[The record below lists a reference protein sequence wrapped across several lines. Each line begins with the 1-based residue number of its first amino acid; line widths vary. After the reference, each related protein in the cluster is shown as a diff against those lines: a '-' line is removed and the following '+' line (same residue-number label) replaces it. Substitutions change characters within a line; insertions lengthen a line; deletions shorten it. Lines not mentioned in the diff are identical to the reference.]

1 MSKKQRLLRKL
12 LKVVSLI
19 ILTGVT
25 ITLAETAFSG
35 EKFLSNL
42 NLVNT
47 KQLCHM
53 QRADGTTVNLD
64 QLCKKSSGAS
74 ATEARADDRT
84 KPVLLVHGI
93 DAVVGFLNC
102 ANPNLDQNLGKHKS
116 GLISLGY
123 SDVRTVA
130 YYGGDVN
137 CDVSISNSGSDA
149 VHQGPGRTQ
158 QQNHPNGHH
167 SNQTSI
173 EHLAYH
179 LAWYVYDTFSSRNV
193 AIDVMG
199 YSMGG
204 LIARYAIDKVQRG
217 DPDFPAYLLVEDVVS
232 LETPHNG
239 LNPYTRVWCSTLI
252 YECVELGQGS
262 SFLNTLN
269 QGADNPQGKDG
280 TDWTN
285 IGSYADVIV
294 NSESAIAM
302 NAAHK
307 FIYSPTTTFVD
318 QNGKVKLYGHL
329 EIVQDTSDQPLVQG
343 WYSESGGPWTFTSTA
358 KRSVRRVDDGL
369 RLGTQ

>member
-1 MSKKQRLLRKL
+1 MAA
-12 LKVVSLI
+12 
-19 ILTGVT
+19 TT
-25 ITLAETAFSG
+25 ILAETALSS
-35 EKFLSNL
+35 EKILSNL
-42 NLVNT
+42 NSVNN
-47 KQLCHM
+47 KQVCHM

-64 QLCKKSSGAS
+64 QLCKKSSGVS
-74 ATEARADDRT
+74 ATEARTDSRT

-93 DAVVGFLNC
+93 DAFLGFLNC

-123 SDVRTVA
+123 TNVRTVA

-137 CDVSISNSGSDA
+137 CDVSISNSGSHA
-149 VHQGPGRTQ
+149 AHQGPGRTQ
-158 QQNHPNGHH
+158 AQNHPNGHH

-179 LAWYVYDTFSSRNV
+179 LAWYVYDAFSSRNV

-204 LIARYAIDKVQRG
+204 LITRYAIDKVQRQ
-217 DPDFPAYLLVEDVVS
+217 DPDFPPYLLVEDVVS
-232 LETPHNG
+232 VATPHKG
-239 LNPYTRVWCSTLI
+239 LNPYTRDWCSTLI
-252 YECVELGQGS
+252 YECVQLNQGS
-262 SFLNTLN
+262 SFLNALN
-269 QGADNPQGKDG
+269 QGAGNPQARNG

-285 IGSYADVIV
+285 LGSYADLIV
-294 NSESAIAM
+294 NTESAIAM

-307 FIYSPTTTFVD
+307 LVYSPTTTFVD
-318 QNGKVKLYGHL
+318 QGGKVRLYGHL
-329 EIVQDTSDQPLVQG
+329 EILLDTGDQPLVQG
-343 WYSESGGPWTFTSTA
+343 WFSESGRPWTFTNTA

>member
-1 MSKKQRLLRKL
+1 MFKNKRLLRRL
-12 LKVVSLI
+12 LKVISLI
-19 ILTGVT
+19 VFSGVT
-25 ITLAETAFSG
+25 ITLAETAFSS

-47 KQLCHM
+47 KQVCHM

-64 QLCKKSSGAS
+64 QLCKKSSAPS
-74 ATEARADDRT
+74 ATQARTEART

-93 DAVVGFLNC
+93 DAFLGFINC
-102 ANPNLDQNLGKHKS
+102 ANPNLDQNMGQHKS
-116 GLISLGY
+116 GLRSLGY
-123 SDVRTVA
+123 TDVRTVA

-137 CDVSISNSGSDA
+137 CDVSISNSGSHA
-149 VHQGPGRTQ
+149 AHQGPGRTQ
-158 QQNHPNGHH
+158 EQNHWLGLH

-173 EHLAYH
+173 EHLGYH
-179 LAWYVYDTFSSRNV
+179 LAWYVYDTFSSRNI

-204 LIARYAIDKVQRG
+204 LIARYAIDRVQRQ
-217 DPDFPAYLLVEDVVS
+217 DPDFPPYLLVEDVVS
-232 LETPHNG
+232 LATPHKG
-239 LNPYTRVWCSTLI
+239 LNPYTRAWCSTLI
-252 YECVELGQGS
+252 YECVELDRES
-262 SFLNTLN
+262 SFINTLN
-269 QGADNPQGKDG
+269 QEAGNPQARDG

-285 IGSYADVIV
+285 IGSYADLIV
-294 NSESAIAM
+294 DTESAIAM

-307 FIYSPTTTFVD
+307 LIYSPTTTFVG

-329 EIVQDTSDQPLVQG
+329 EILLDTSDRPLVQG
-343 WYSESGGPWTFTSTA
+343 WYSEYGGPWTFTSTA